1 MFDSRLV
8 LLQSVVD
15 RIVPQSIKA
24 VEPKNK
30 FTRAIQHTYLLVS
43 VDMAGLPG
51 MAQVLAVFHTTF
63 HTSDMVKCSHMEQRF
78 VPPDSDCYLRLGFE
92 AFYPQDRPPLLLPC

>member
-1 MFDSRLV
+1 MAQPVSGDLALQRDCQWWFDSRLV

-63 HTSDMVKCSHMEQRF
+63 HT
-78 VPPDSDCYLRLGFE
+78 LRHGE
-92 AFYPQDRPPLLLPC
+92 V